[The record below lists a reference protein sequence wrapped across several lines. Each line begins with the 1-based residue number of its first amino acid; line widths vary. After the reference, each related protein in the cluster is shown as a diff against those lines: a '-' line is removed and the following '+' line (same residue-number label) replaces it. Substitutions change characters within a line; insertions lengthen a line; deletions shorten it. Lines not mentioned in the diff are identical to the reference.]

1 MEART
6 VSFALYC
13 IDGLGEPPGSWY
25 ALGHKLRELL
35 GVPVW
40 FFDHENP
47 QIIRQM
53 RAELPGTKI
62 IAVGHSFGAFKV
74 SELSQQ
80 IPLHAAV
87 LIDCVRRNWWYW
99 PFTAKRPVGCFASH
113 NASFRKLSGL
123 PPAVSIIGGENYLT
137 GGDHNSVIVRATPHV
152 VEWVRGVIS
161 A

>member
-1 MEART
+1 M
-6 VSFALYC
+6 SLALFMV
-13 IDGLGEPPGSWY
+13 DGLGEPPGSWY

-35 GVPVW
+35 GVQVW
-40 FFDHENP
+40 FFDHKNP

-99 PFTAKRPVGCFASH
+99 PFTAKKPVGCFASH
-113 NASFRKLSGL
+113 NASFRKSFGL
-123 PPAVSIIGGENYLT
+123 PPAVSIIGGENYQMD
-137 GGDHNSVIVRATPHV
+137 GDHNSIITRVAADV
-152 VEWVRGVIS
+152 VEFVRKAVGS
-161 A
+161 